1 MRLRLA
7 LIALTL
13 MWIASISQE
22 PGGLT
27 AFASEVAS
35 IEEVIGAGAVHLDE
49 KIAESTS
56 PEVVDGNQV
65 VRYFDGV
72 LCERPRDEVAGD
84 PSHAGKEHCETIVGV
99 DAGE

>member
-1 MRLRLA
+1 MRLKLA

-13 MWIASISQE
+13 MWVASISQE

-35 IEEVIGAGAVHLDE
+35 VEEIIGAGAVHLDE

-56 PEVVDGNQV
+56 PEVVDGDQV

-84 PSHAGKEHCETIVGV
+84 ASHPAREHCETIVGL